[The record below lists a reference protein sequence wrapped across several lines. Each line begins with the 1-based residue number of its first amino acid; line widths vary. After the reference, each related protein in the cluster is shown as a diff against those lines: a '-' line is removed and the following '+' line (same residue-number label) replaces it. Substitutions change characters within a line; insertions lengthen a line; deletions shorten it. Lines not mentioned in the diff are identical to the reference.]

1 MKILLT
7 GATGF
12 IGRPLLNRLLEKFGS
27 ESIMVIS
34 SKQIAGVQCA
44 IYKSHRD
51 LNLER
56 YDFTDVTVL
65 IHAGAFTQKSSSDL
79 DAIDKC
85 NDNILFT
92 EQLFR
97 LSMPNLKKVI
107 YLSTIDVYEEC
118 DVVSERSNLRPA
130 TLYGA
135 SKLYCEQMSRAFA
148 RNKQI
153 ESLVLRIG
161 HVYGPGEEKYK
172 KMLPQ
177 TIQKVIAGE
186 QIEIWGDGSE
196 LRSFIYIDDVV
207 RAIASAIG
215 ATTGVGEINIVSSTP
230 ITISELVREIVGLGS
245 KRVQVIFQDV
255 IYTKRNWVFDNSL
268 MRQHLLSSEIGLD
281 EGLRREFDYM
291 ERLVERNI

>member
-1 MKILLT
+1 MKVLLT

-12 IGRPLLNRLLEKFGS
+12 IGGPLLTALLETYGP
-27 ESIMVIS
+27 ESVVAIS
-34 SKQIAGVQCA
+34 SKKIAGVQCA

-51 LNLER
+51 LDLEG
-56 YDFTDVTVL
+56 YDFTDAEVL

-92 EQLFR
+92 EQLFK
-97 LSMPNLKKVI
+97 LSMPNLRKVI

-118 DVVSERSNLRPA
+118 DVVSEKSKLRPT

-148 RNKQI
+148 KNKAVDCLI
-153 ESLVLRIG
+153 LRIG
-161 HVYGPGEEKYK
+161 HVYGPGEEKYR

-177 TIQKVIAGE
+177 TIKKVIAGD

-207 RAIASAIG
+207 RAIVSAIG
-215 ATTGVGEINIVSSTP
+215 VNAGVGEINIVSGTP
-230 ITISELVREIVGLGS
+230 ITISELVKKIVGMSSG
-245 KRVQVIFQDV
+245 RADIIHRDV

-268 MRQHLLSSEIGLD
+268 LRQHLLSSEIGHD
-281 EGLRREFDYM
+281 EGLRNEYEYM